1 MVFHRSTLCG
11 VVWLVSWRVRFRGQ
25 VKGVIAVDTTGEHV
39 YLHANVGSPLDT
51 HVCRVRIAGPAAG
64 VAPPAPGY
72 LPAVTAVGDVAAV
85 RRAPPPFPRLFTHT
99 HAFTHAQHYT
109 HARAGALRT
118 VVCFRVR
125 APTAD

>member
-1 MVFHRSTLCG
+1 

-85 RRAPPPFPRLFTHT
+85 RRAPPPLSPSLHPHPRIHT
-99 HAFTHAQHYT
+99 RTALHTRACGSAAYSCVFS
-109 HARAGALRT
+109 RAGAYG
-118 VVCFRVR
+118 
-125 APTAD
+125 